1 MTSEYLNLFD
11 DLISNRDK
19 IIQKRNLF
27 RSPFY
32 LFMNFLITVF
42 YIKKPIRI
50 FKNFIRK
57 ILL

>member
-19 IIQKRNLF
+19 ILQKRNLF

-32 LFMNFLITVF
+32 LFMNL
-42 YIKKPIRI
+42 
-50 FKNFIRK
+50 
-57 ILL
+57 